1 MICFT
6 TEHIEVVKNSLK
18 RVRALRIEFEFGK
31 VGFWTEGKTGTSRE
45 KPLGKEENQQQTYP
59 FIYLKHEKG
68 TPFGRSLPIK
78 AIIGS
83 NPTPCGG
90 KGGKSPHHCATLAQF
105 SSEADS
111 VVVSTQKS

>member
-6 TEHIEVVKNSLK
+6 TEHLEVVKNSLK
-18 RVRALRIEFEFGK
+18 RVRALRIEFEFRK
-31 VGFWTEGKTGTSRE
+31 VGVWTEGKTGTPRE

-68 TPFGRSLPIK
+68 TLFGRSLPIK
-78 AIIGS
+78 AIIMS
-83 NPTPCGG
+83 TQPPG
-90 KGGKSPHHCATLAQF
+90 KGGKCPPHCATLAQF